1 MFYCSIIIYLVFKT
15 NSVHFGLSHT
25 YRSYQFNC
33 YDLYVCER
41 CTDHWNCIIIDIICI
56 LEITVMLKENEKRTR
71 FIMDLSILK
80 LLTLKYYLMCFL
92 PTNKEIVISWIKILP
107 LKNAKEILISVHDKQ
122 YKRRK
127 KKTPYIGFLR
137 IARVK

>member
-1 MFYCSIIIYLVFKT
+1 
-15 NSVHFGLSHT
+15 
-25 YRSYQFNC
+25 
-33 YDLYVCER
+33 
-41 CTDHWNCIIIDIICI
+41 
-56 LEITVMLKENEKRTR
+56 MLKENEKRTR

-92 PTNKEIVISWIKILP
+92 PTNKEIWFIPQNKKEIVISWKKILP

-127 KKTPYIGFLR
+127 KKKHPIYRFF
-137 IARVK
+137 KDC